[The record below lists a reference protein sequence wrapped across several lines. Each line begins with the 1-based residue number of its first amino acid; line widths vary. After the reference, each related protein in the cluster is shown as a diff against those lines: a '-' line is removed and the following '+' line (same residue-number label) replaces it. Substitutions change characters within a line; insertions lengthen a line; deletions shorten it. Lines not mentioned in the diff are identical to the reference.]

1 MARLQCSGWWEQTG
15 FGRQPMK
22 DLQISFSNGRI
33 FGQGTDI
40 VGDFELDGSI
50 DQEMI
55 YLCKQYIGQHRID
68 YHGTSIGE
76 GAYTGKWSCYGIP
89 GGNWFIGIIRSA
101 DTTEALTHDVQE
113 IRN

>member
-1 MARLQCSGWWEQTG
+1 MLRLVGTNGIRSTANEG
-15 FGRQPMK
+15 P
-22 DLQISFSNGRI
+22 SNFLLEWADIRPR
-33 FGQGTDI
+33 TDI